1 MNTEYTDQSVLREL
15 LRKARSRRQLLLSL
29 RGVAITLGVIAVV
42 LLLTGWAAHR
52 YRYNTSALLVL
63 RIGAL
68 LTVLATFYFA
78 LLRPLLKRISDA
90 RLARLIEEK
99 SPGTEDRLVTAVEF
113 ANEQHSHVSPAL
125 VSRLYRDAD
134 SLSATLDVRNII
146 QRSRLLL
153 YGGAALASLLLFAG
167 VLKWGPREIS
177 EGVTQLVTPTALA
190 SSPSAMSIKVKP
202 GTARVPKGSDQDVL
216 ATLVNFDS
224 QTVTVFSR
232 PLGSKEDFQGQPM
245 EPAKARSDFRFSIFN
260 IQDSVEYFVES
271 NTVRSEVYKLNVVD
285 LPFVKQLDLTLNFPA
300 FSNLPS
306 KTVEDGGDIA
316 ALKGTVATVTAKL
329 TGKVRAARI
338 VFADGKKTDM
348 QLQGADFVGSLTV
361 AGDTSYY
368 IELVSNDGEAYR
380 GSNEYDIS
388 VLSDQ
393 PPVISFDKPG
403 RDKKATNLEEVFT
416 QARAEDD
423 YGVVSMDLHFSV
435 NGGEEKKV
443 NLQQLTRESAQSLSG
458 AYTFF
463 LEEYNLK
470 PGDFISYYAKARD
483 ASNESTSDIYF
494 IEVKPFEMEYKQ
506 SQQQG
511 GGGGQGGDQEQNALS
526 RRQKDLIAA
535 THRLIR
541 EGDKYTDQERK
552 DGYEAVAAGQEKLRT
567 DTLEFL
573 DRMGRR
579 LGDIDGQKQVAE
591 MAEHL
596 KQAAKEMEGA
606 PPPLRKETGKD
617 ALPPEQRALQRL
629 LAADAI
635 FREVQVAFGNQNNG
649 GGGGG
654 QREQQELAGLFEL
667 ELDKM
672 KNQYETV
679 QRAQQ
684 QQAEQ
689 QKSEA
694 ERRLE
699 ELARRQQAA
708 LEEQRRRAQQ
718 AANGGGGGSQR
729 QQQELIEETRKAARE
744 LERLSRERRDA
755 QMQELSRQLNQTA
768 DEMQKA
774 QASSRNNSGEAIA
787 QNERALERLRQAQE
801 RLQQMSGAAGQRG
814 GQSASGSSGRQQ
826 QIADLRQRAAQAAS
840 RQREIAK
847 DMESLARRGGQNAQ
861 DENSRKAR
869 EQLAERK
876 DALADSVNGL
886 QQDLEQSARAMGG
899 GQGQGQQRAARQ
911 LKEAADALARDRVA
925 ERIREGKQAL
935 DGQQGRGQQSGGQ
948 QSGAQQGGK
957 QQGQGQ
963 QAQNQQGQQN
973 GQQGAGRTDERAIER
988 SLNNLSER
996 LQAAEQ
1002 SARGANGSSAEE
1014 SLDRTRQLADNL
1026 DSLRRRLDENAR
1038 RNGNGQQQ
1046 GNQQGQQP
1054 GQQGQRGQQGQQGQE
1069 GQQGQRGQQG
1079 EQGQQGQQGSEGGQ
1093 QQNGQQDGGSQ
1104 NGGQSDGNR
1113 QRGGVDRSGPMGDGW
1128 GDNRQLPAEIRE
1140 RLREAQDLRR
1150 EWGATGMAGRLDE
1163 VIEEL
1168 KRLADGRMEGDAAT
1182 SSYLKNEVVE
1192 PLRQL
1197 ELELSR
1203 QLQQQSGRTNLR
1215 LRDEGAAPEKYRK
1228 AVEEYYRRLSGA
1240 RQKQ

>member
-1 MNTEYTDQSVLREL
+1 MNPDTNLLQDL
-15 LRKARSRRQLLLSL
+15 LRRARSRRQLLLSL
-29 RGVAITLGVIAVV
+29 RGVAISLGVVAAL

-52 YRYNTSALLVL
+52 YRYSFSALLTL

-68 LTVLATFYFA
+68 LMVLATLYFA
-78 LLRPLLKRISDA
+78 LLRPLFKRISDA
-90 RLARLIEEK
+90 RLARLIEEH
-99 SPGTEDRLVTAVEF
+99 SPGTEDRLVTAVEYS
-113 ANEQHSHVSPAL
+113 NGNGDSRISPAI
-125 VSRLYRDAD
+125 VSRLYQDAN
-134 SLSATLDVRNII
+134 STSAMLDVGNVIR
-146 QRSRLLL
+146 RSRLMM
-153 YGGAALASLLLFAG
+153 YGGAALASLLIFAG
-167 VLKWGPREIS
+167 VLKWGPKEIS
-177 EGVTQLVTPTALA
+177 EGVTQLVTPTTLAASPNAL
-190 SSPSAMSIKVKP
+190 SIKVKP
-202 GTARVPKGSDQDVL
+202 GTAKVPKGSDQDII

-224 QTVTVFSR
+224 QQVTIFAR
-232 PLGSKEDFQGQPM
+232 PLGSKDDFQGQVM
-245 EPAKARSDFRFSIFN
+245 EPAKAKTDFRFSIFN
-260 IQDSVEYFVES
+260 IQDSMEYFVES
-271 NTVRSEVYKLNVVD
+271 NSVRSDVFKLNVVD

-300 FSNLPS
+300 FTNLS
-306 KTVEDGGDIA
+306 TKTVEDGGDIA

-329 TGKVRAARI
+329 SGKVRAARI
-338 VFADGKKTDM
+338 VFPDGKKTEM
-348 QLQGADFVGSLTV
+348 QLQGTDFVGQLTV
-361 AGDTSYY
+361 NDDTSYY
-368 IELVSNDGEAYR
+368 IELVSVDGEAYR
-380 GSNEYDIS
+380 GSNEYDVT
-388 VLSDQ
+388 VLADQ

-403 RDKKATNLEEVFT
+403 RDRKATNLEEVFT

-443 NLQQLTRESAQSLSG
+443 NLQQLSRESARSLTG

-470 PGDFISYYAKARD
+470 PGDFISYFAKARD

-511 GGGGQGGDQEQNALS
+511 GGEQGGGEQEQNALS

-541 EGDKYTDQERK
+541 EGDKYTDQERR

-579 LGDIDGQKQVAE
+579 LGEIDESQKQVVE

-606 PPPLRKETGKD
+606 PPPLRKESGKD

-635 FREVQVAFGNQNNG
+635 FREVQVAFGNQSSGSGQG
-649 GGGGG
+649 GE
-654 QREQQELAGLFEL
+654 REQQELAGLFEL

-684 QQAEQ
+684 RQAEQ

-699 ELARRQQAA
+699 ELARRQQQA
-708 LEEQRRRAQQ
+708 LEEQRRRQQ
-718 AANGGGGGSQR
+718 GAANGSSSNQR

-774 QASSRNNSGEAIA
+774 QASARNNSGESIA
-787 QNERALERLRQAQE
+787 QNERALERLQQAQQ
-801 RLQQMSGAAGQRG
+801 RLQQMNGASGQRG
-814 GQSASGSSGRQQ
+814 GQSGSAGRQQ
-826 QIADLRQRAAQAAS
+826 QISDLRQRAAQAAS

-847 DMESLARRGGQNAQ
+847 DMENLARRGGQNAQ
-861 DENSRKAR
+861 DENSKKTR

-876 DALADSVNGL
+876 DTLADTVNNL
-886 QQDLEQSARAMGG
+886 QQDIEQSARSMSGG
-899 GQGQGQQRAARQ
+899 SQGQQRAARQ
-911 LKEAADALARDRVA
+911 LKEAADSLARDRVA
-925 ERIREGKQAL
+925 DRIREGKQSL
-935 DGQQGRGQQSGGQ
+935 NSGQ
-948 QSGAQQGGK
+948 
-957 QQGQGQ
+957 
-963 QAQNQQGQQN
+963 
-973 GQQGAGRTDERAIER
+973 QQGAGRNDERAIER

-1002 SARGANGSSAEE
+1002 SARGANSSTAEE
-1014 SLDRTRQLADNL
+1014 NLDRTRQLADNL
-1026 DSLRRRLDENAR
+1026 DSLRRRLDERAS
-1038 RNGNGQQQ
+1038 GKNGQQQ
-1046 GNQQGQQP
+1046 GQNSQQ
-1054 GQQGQRGQQGQQGQE
+1054 GQQGQRGQQQGQQQGQE
-1069 GQQGQRGQQG
+1069 GQQGQSGQS
-1079 EQGQQGQQGSEGGQ
+1079 GQQQGSQSGQ
-1093 QQNGQQDGGSQ
+1093 QQGNQQSGGSQ
-1104 NGGQSDGNR
+1104 NGGQSQGNR
-1113 QRGGVDRSGPMGDGW
+1113 DRGGVDRSGPMGGDW
-1128 GDNRQLPAEIRE
+1128 GDNRQLPSEIRE

-1150 EWGATGMAGRLDE
+1150 EWGTTGLGAGRLDE

-1168 KRLADGRMEGDAAT
+1168 KRLADGKMEGDAAT
-1182 SSYLKNEVVE
+1182 AALLKADVVE

-1215 LRDEGAAPEKYRK
+1215 LHDEGAAPEKYRR
-1228 AVEEYYRRLSGA
+1228 AVEEYYRKLSGG
-1240 RQKQ
+1240 RQRP

>member
-1 MNTEYTDQSVLREL
+1 MNPETNL
-15 LRKARSRRQLLLSL
+15 LDNLLKRARSRRQLLLTL
-29 RGVAITLGVIAVV
+29 RGVAISVGVVAAL
-42 LLLTGWAAHR
+42 LLLTGWVAHR
-52 YRYNTSALLVL
+52 YRYNGGALLTL

-68 LTVLATFYFA
+68 LMILATGYFA

-90 RLARLIEEK
+90 RLARLIEEH
-99 SPGTEDRLVTAVEF
+99 SPGAEDRLVTAVEYSNGNQ
-113 ANEQHSHVSPAL
+113 AHISPSI
-125 VSRLYRDAD
+125 VSRLFQDAN
-134 SLSATLDVRNII
+134 SVSGMLDIGNVIR
-146 QRSRLLL
+146 RSRLMM
-153 YGGAALASLLLFAG
+153 YGGAALAGLLVFAA
-167 VLKWGPREIS
+167 VLRFGPKEIS
-177 EGVTQLVTPTALA
+177 QGVTQLVTPTTLA
-190 SSPSAMSIKVKP
+190 ASPNAMSIKVKP
-202 GTARVPKGSDQDVL
+202 GTARVPKGSDQDIV

-224 QTVTVFSR
+224 PQVTVFAR
-232 PLGSKEDFQGQPM
+232 PIGSKNDFQGQVM
-245 EPAKARSDFRFSIFN
+245 EPAKAKTDFRFSLFN
-260 IQDSVEYFVES
+260 IQESMEYFVES
-271 NTVRSEVYKLNVVD
+271 NNIRSDVYKLNVVD

-300 FSNLPS
+300 FTNLPT

-316 ALKGTVATVTAKL
+316 ALKGTVATITARL
-329 TGKVRAARI
+329 TGKVRAARL
-338 VFADGKKTDM
+338 VFPDGKKTEM
-348 QLQGADFVGSLTV
+348 HLQGSDFVGQLSV

-368 IELVSNDGEAYR
+368 IELISVDGEAYR
-380 GSNEYDIS
+380 GSNEYDVS
-388 VLSDQ
+388 VLADQ

-435 NGGEEKKV
+435 NGGEEKTV
-443 NLQQLTRESAQSLSG
+443 NLQKLTRESARSLTG

-470 PGDFISYYAKARD
+470 PGDFISYFAKARD
-483 ASNESTSDIYF
+483 AGSESTSDIYF

-506 SQQQG
+506 SQQ
-511 GGGGQGGDQEQNALS
+511 GGGGQGQGGDQDQNALS

-535 THRLIR
+535 THKLIR
-541 EGDKYTDQERK
+541 ESEKYTAQERK

-579 LGDIDGQKQVAE
+579 LGEIDGQKQVAE

-596 KQAAKEMEGA
+596 RQAAKEMEGA

-635 FREVQVAFGNQNNG
+635 FREVQVAFGNQNSSG
-649 GGGGG
+649 GSGGE
-654 QREQQELAGLFEL
+654 REQQELAGLFEL

-699 ELARRQQAA
+699 ELARRQQQA
-708 LEEQRRRAQQ
+708 LEEQRRRQQ
-718 AANGGGGGSQR
+718 QGSANGGGSSQR
-729 QQQELIEETRKAARE
+729 QQQELIDETRKAARE

-774 QASSRNNSGEAIA
+774 QASARGNSGESIA
-787 QNERALERLRQAQE
+787 QNERALDKLQQAQQ
-801 RLQQMSGAAGQRG
+801 RLQQMNGASGQQG
-814 GQSASGSSGRQQ
+814 GQSGSAGRQQ
-826 QIADLRQRAAQAAS
+826 QISDLRQRAAQAAA

-847 DMESLARRGGQNAQ
+847 DVENLGRRGGQNAQ
-861 DENSRKAR
+861 DESSKRSR
-869 EQLAERK
+869 EQLGERK
-876 DALADSVNGL
+876 DTLADSVNSL
-886 QQDLEQSARAMGG
+886 QQDLEQTARAMAGG
-899 GQGQGQQRAARQ
+899 SQGQQRAARQ
-911 LKEAADALARDRVA
+911 LKDAADSLARDRVA
-925 ERIREGKQAL
+925 DRIREGKQSL
-935 DGQQGRGQQSGGQ
+935 
-948 QSGAQQGGK
+948 
-957 QQGQGQ
+957 
-963 QAQNQQGQQN
+963 NN
-973 GQQGAGRTDERAIER
+973 GQQGQPQGNQQQGAGGRNDERAIER
-988 SLNNLSER
+988 SLNNVSER

-1002 SARGANGSSAEE
+1002 SARGPNGSTAEE
-1014 SLDRTRQLADNL
+1014 NLDRTRQLADSL
-1026 DSLRRRLDENAR
+1026 DSLRRRMDERASGR
-1038 RNGNGQQQ
+1038 NGQQQ
-1046 GNQQGQQP
+1046 GRQQGQQQGQQP
-1054 GQQGQRGQQGQQGQE
+1054 GQQQGQQGKE
-1069 GQQGQRGQQG
+1069 GQQGQGQQ
-1079 EQGQQGQQGSEGGQ
+1079 QGNQSGQQQGQQASGSQSG
-1093 QQNGQQDGGSQ
+1093 GGSQ
-1104 NGGQSDGNR
+1104 TGQN
-1113 QRGGVDRSGPMGDGW
+1113 RGGTDRQGTMGGDW

-1150 EWGATGMAGRLDE
+1150 EWGASGLGAGRLDE

-1168 KRLADGRMEGDAAT
+1168 KRLADGKMAGDAAT
-1182 SSYLKNEVVE
+1182 AALLKADVVE

-1203 QLQQQSGRTNLR
+1203 QLQQQGGRTNLR
-1215 LRDEGAAPEKYRK
+1215 LRDEGAAPEKYRR
-1228 AVEEYYRRLSGA
+1228 AVEEYYRRLSGG
-1240 RQKQ
+1240 RQRQ

>member
-1 MNTEYTDQSVLREL
+1 MNPDVLQEL
-15 LRKARSRRQLLLSL
+15 LRRVRSRRQLLLSL
-29 RGVAITLGVIAVV
+29 RGIAISVGVVAVV
-42 LLLTGWAAHR
+42 LLLTGWVAHR
-52 YRYNTSALLVL
+52 YRYNGSALIML

-68 LTVLATFYFA
+68 LMCLATLYFA

-90 RLARLIEEK
+90 RLARLIEEH
-99 SPGTEDRLVTAVEF
+99 SPGTEDRLVTAVEYTDD
-113 ANEQHSHVSPAL
+113 NRRISPAI
-125 VSRLYRDAD
+125 VSRLCQDAN
-134 SLSATLDVRNII
+134 SVSARLDVGNVIR
-146 QRSRLLL
+146 RSRLLM
-153 YGGAALASLLLFAG
+153 YGGAALVSLLVFAA

-177 EGVTQLVTPTALA
+177 EGVAQLVTPTTLAASKNAL
-190 SSPSAMSIKVKP
+190 SIKVRP
-202 GTARVPKGSDQDVL
+202 GTARVPKGSDQDII

-224 QTVTVFSR
+224 QQVTIFAR
-232 PLGSKEDFQGQPM
+232 PLGSKDDFQGQVM
-245 EPAKARSDFRFSIFN
+245 EPAKAKTDFRFSIFN
-260 IQDSVEYFVES
+260 IQDSMEYFVES
-271 NTVRSEVYKLNVVD
+271 NSVRSEVFKLNVVD
-285 LPFVKQLDLTLNFPA
+285 LPFVKQLDLSLKFPA
-300 FSNLPS
+300 FTNLPI
-306 KTVEDGGDIA
+306 KAVEDGGDVA
-316 ALKGTVATVTAKL
+316 ALKGTVATITARL
-329 TGKVRAARI
+329 SGKVRAARL
-338 VFADGKKTDM
+338 VFADGKKTEM
-348 QLQGADFVGSLTV
+348 KQQGSDFVGELTV
-361 AGDTSYY
+361 ASDTSYY
-368 IELVSNDGEAYR
+368 IELVSVDGEAYR
-380 GSNEYDIS
+380 GSNEYDVS
-388 VLSDQ
+388 VLTDQ

-435 NGGEEKKV
+435 NGGEEKRV
-443 NLQQLTRESAQSLSG
+443 NLQQLMRESARSLTG

-470 PGDFISYYAKARD
+470 PGDFISYFAKARD

-511 GGGGQGGDQEQNALS
+511 GGGGGGGDQDQNALS

-541 EGDKYTDQERK
+541 EGDKYTEQERK

-579 LGDIDGQKQVAE
+579 LGGVEGGQKQVTE

-596 KQAAKEMEGA
+596 RQAAKEMEDA
-606 PPPLRKETGKD
+606 PPPLRKEAGKD

-635 FREVQVAFGNQNNG
+635 FREVQVAFGNQNGSG
-649 GGGGG
+649 GSGGE
-654 QREQQELAGLFEL
+654 REQQELAGLFEL

-684 QQAEQ
+684 QQAQQ

-699 ELARRQQAA
+699 ELARRQQQA
-708 LEEQRRRAQQ
+708 LEEQRRRQQ
-718 AANGGGGGSQR
+718 GPANGSSGNQR

-774 QASSRNNSGEAIA
+774 QAAARSNSEESVA
-787 QNERALERLRQAQE
+787 QNERALERLQQAQQ
-801 RLQQMSGAAGQRG
+801 RLQQMNGASGQRG
-814 GQSASGSSGRQQ
+814 GQSGSAGRQQ
-826 QIADLRQRAAQAAS
+826 QISDLRQRAAQAAS

-847 DMESLARRGGQNAQ
+847 DMENLARRGGQNAQ
-861 DENSRKAR
+861 DENSKRTR

-876 DALADSVNGL
+876 DTLADSVNSL
-886 QQDLEQSARAMGG
+886 QQDLEQSARAMGS
-899 GQGQGQQRAARQ
+899 GQGQQRTARQ
-911 LKEAADALARDRVA
+911 LKDAADSLARDRVA
-925 ERIREGKQAL
+925 DRIREGKQAL
-935 DGQQGRGQQSGGQ
+935 NSSKPG
-948 QSGAQQGGK
+948 
-957 QQGQGQ
+957 
-963 QAQNQQGQQN
+963 
-973 GQQGAGRTDERAIER
+973 GAGTDERAIER

-1014 SLDRTRQLADNL
+1014 NLDRTRQLADNL
-1026 DSLRRRLDENAR
+1026 DSLRRRLDENAAR
-1038 RNGNGQQQ
+1038 RN
-1046 GNQQGQQP
+1046 
-1054 GQQGQRGQQGQQGQE
+1054 GQQGQQQGQKGQQGSQSGQQQGRQQGQQE
-1069 GQQGQRGQQG
+1069 GQQ
-1079 EQGQQGQQGSEGGQ
+1079 SGGT
-1093 QQNGQQDGGSQ
+1093 QNGSQ
-1104 NGGQSDGNR
+1104 SQSGRESSVPDR
-1113 QRGGVDRSGPMGDGW
+1113 QGTMGDGW
-1128 GDNRQLPAEIRE
+1128 GDNRQLPSEIHE
-1140 RLREAQDLRR
+1140 RLNEAQDLRR
-1150 EWGATGMAGRLDE
+1150 EWAATGLDAGRLDD

-1168 KRLADGRMEGDAAT
+1168 KRLANGKMEGDAAT
-1182 SSYLKNEVVE
+1182 AALLKADVVE

-1203 QLQQQSGRTNLR
+1203 KLQQQSGRTNLR
-1215 LRDEGAAPEKYRK
+1215 LRDEGAAPEKYRR

-1240 RQKQ
+1240 RQRQ

>member
-1 MNTEYTDQSVLREL
+1 MSHETNLLQDL

-29 RGVAITLGVIAVV
+29 RGVAISLGVVAVV

-52 YRYNTSALLVL
+52 YRYNGAALIVL
-63 RIGAL
+63 RAGAL
-68 LTVLATFYFA
+68 LTVLATIYFA
-78 LLRPLLKRISDA
+78 LVRPLLKRISDA
-90 RLARLIEEK
+90 RLARLIEER
-99 SPGTEDRLVTAVEF
+99 SGGVEDRLVTAVEF
-113 ANEQHSHVSPAL
+113 ANDAHHISPAI
-125 VSRLYRDAD
+125 VNRLYRDAND
-134 SLSATLDVRNII
+134 VSATLDVRNVIR
-146 QRSRLLL
+146 RSRLML

-177 EGVTQLVTPTALA
+177 EGVAQLVTPTTLA
-190 SSPSAMSIKVKP
+190 ATTNAMSIKVKP
-202 GTARVPKGSDQDVL
+202 GTARVPKGSDQDIL

-224 QTVTVFSR
+224 QTVTVFAR
-232 PLGSKEDFQGQPM
+232 PLGSNGDFQGQTM

-260 IQDSVEYFVES
+260 IQDSMEYFVES
-271 NTVRSEVYKLNVVD
+271 NSIRSDVYKLNVVD
-285 LPFVKQLDLTLNFPA
+285 LPYVKQLDLMLNFPA
-300 FSNLPS
+300 FTNLPS
-306 KTVEDGGDIA
+306 KAIEDGGDIA
-316 ALKGTVATVTAKL
+316 ALKGTNATITAKL
-329 TGKVRAARI
+329 TGKVRTARI
-338 VFADGKKTDM
+338 VYADGKKVEM
-348 QLQGADFVGSLTV
+348 KQQGADFVGELTV
-361 AGDTSYY
+361 TGDTSYY

-380 GSNEYDIS
+380 GSNEYDVS
-388 VLSDQ
+388 VLVDQ
-393 PPVISFDKPG
+393 APTISFDKPG

-435 NGGEEKKV
+435 NGGDEKRV
-443 NLQQLTRESAQSLSG
+443 NLQQLTRDSARSLSG

-506 SQQQG
+506 AQQQG
-511 GGGGQGGDQEQNALS
+511 GGGGGGGGDQDQNALS

-579 LGDIDGQKQVAE
+579 LGGTDGQKQVAE

-606 PPPLRKETGKD
+606 PPPLRKEAGKD

-635 FREVQVAFGNQNNG
+635 FREVQVAFGNQSNG
-649 GGGGG
+649 GGGQGG
-654 QREQQELAGLFEL
+654 EREQQELAGLFEL

-708 LEEQRRRAQQ
+708 LEEQRRRQQ
-718 AANGGGGGSQR
+718 MQSGGSGGNQR
-729 QQQELIEETRKAARE
+729 MQQELMEETRKAARE
-744 LERLSRERRDA
+744 LERLSRERRDP
-755 QMQELSRQLNQTA
+755 QMQQLAQQLNQTA

-774 QASSRNNSGEAIA
+774 QASSRGNSSESIA
-787 QNERALERLRQAQE
+787 QNERALERLQQAQQ
-801 RLQQMSGAAGQRG
+801 RLQQMNGSPNQRG
-814 GQSASGSSGRQQ
+814 GQTGSSGRQQ
-826 QIADLRQRAAQAAS
+826 QLSDLRQRAAQAAS

-847 DMESLARRGGQNAQ
+847 DMENLSRRGGQNAQ

-876 DALADSVNGL
+876 DTLADTVANL
-886 QQDLEQSARAMGG
+886 QQDIEQSARAMG
-899 GQGQGQQRAARQ
+899 QGNQGQQRTARQ
-911 LKEAADALARDRVA
+911 LKDAADSLARDRVA
-925 ERIREGKQAL
+925 DRIRESKQSL
-935 DGQQGRGQQSGGQ
+935 NG
-948 QSGAQQGGK
+948 
-957 QQGQGQ
+957 
-963 QAQNQQGQQN
+963 
-973 GQQGAGRTDERAIER
+973 GQQGAAGRNDERALER
-988 SLNNLSER
+988 SLNNVSER

-1014 SLDRTRQLADNL
+1014 NLDRTRQLADNL
-1026 DSLRRRLDENAR
+1026 DSLRRRLDER
-1038 RNGNGQQQ
+1038 RNGQQQ
-1046 GNQQGQQP
+1046 GNQQGNQQSN
-1054 GQQGQRGQQGQQGQE
+1054 QQGNQQSQQQGNQRGQQQGQQGQE
-1069 GQQGQRGQQG
+1069 GQQGQ
-1079 EQGQQGQQGSEGGQ
+1079 QGQQGQRGREGQQGQSGQQQGS
-1093 QQNGQQDGGSQ
+1093 QNGQQQ
-1104 NGGQSDGNR
+1104 GGQ
-1113 QRGGVDRSGPMGDGW
+1113 QAGGTQSGGGDRSGNRLGPQWGPIGDGW
-1128 GDNRQLPAEIRE
+1128 GDNRQFSAEIRE

-1150 EWGATGMAGRLDE
+1150 EWGTTGLGAGRLDE

-1168 KRLADGRMEGDAAT
+1168 RRLADGRMEGDAAT
-1182 SSYLKNEVVE
+1182 ASYLKADVVE

-1203 QLQQQSGRTNLR
+1203 HLQQQSGRTNLR
-1215 LRDEGAAPEKYRK
+1215 LRDEGAAPEKYRR

-1240 RQKQ
+1240 RVRQ